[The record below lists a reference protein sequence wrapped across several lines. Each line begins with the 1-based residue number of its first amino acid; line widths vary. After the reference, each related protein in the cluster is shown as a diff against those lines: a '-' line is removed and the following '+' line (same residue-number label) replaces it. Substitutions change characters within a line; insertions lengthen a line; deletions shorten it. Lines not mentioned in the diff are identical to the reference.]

1 VRLVRAIGF
10 LLFVFHIVIFSAD
23 VARGRLLDPLVALR
37 WATALVLF
45 GVLVALWQV
54 GVSLLWSRR
63 AAVFWLLVFFLHA
76 TAHVPAATGEAI
88 VPDGAA
94 GGAVLVVLPALVTG
108 IAMVGLRLL
117 APFQRGP
124 ASGPRPPGGCCVVAV
139 APVPCRQRSFG
150 RLLAPRPPPFF

>member
-1 VRLVRAIGF
+1 VRLARAIGF
-10 LLFVFHIVIFSAD
+10 LLFVFHVVIFTAD
-23 VARGRLLDPLVALR
+23 VARGRLLDPLVTLR
-37 WATALVLF
+37 WATAIVLF

-76 TAHVPAATGEAI
+76 TAHVPAATGETI
-88 VPDGAA
+88 VADGAA

-117 APFQRGP
+117 SPFHRGP
-124 ASGPRPPGGCCVVAV
+124 ASRPRPAGGWCLVAV
-139 APVPCRQRSFG
+139 APVPCRRQSFD
-150 RLLAPRPPPFF
+150 RVLAPRPPPFY